1 MFFTIIQAMK
11 NKALLLAMGLASI
24 QAMTPLQLQTGKPES
39 VKLENLQVQS
49 LRTHTNQAFRA
60 GEKIEYL
67 IHYGMLDAGWAT
79 LTVEDSKYKFGNRE
93 AYRIVGTGKS
103 LGTFDW
109 FFTVRDHYET
119 YMDKQGVFPYR
130 FIRNV
135 DEGGH
140 KIFQDYTF
148 HPEKRAYTSTKGDH
162 YATPAFVQDMLS
174 SYYYARTI
182 DYSQAKPGDI
192 YTITTLVDDEVF
204 PLKMKYLGKEKIKV
218 DAGTFNCLKFAPV
231 VQKGR
236 VFKKEEDLTVW
247 ISDDANH
254 LPILARA
261 KILVGSIKMELQ
273 TYNGLA
279 NPINR
284 VK

>member
-1 MFFTIIQAMK
+1 MKNRIFLLGLGLFFIQA
-11 NKALLLAMGLASI
+11 AI
-24 QAMTPLQLQTGKPES
+24 PVQLQTGKPAA
-39 VKLENLQVQS
+39 VKLETLSSQG
-49 LRTHTNQAFRA
+49 LRTHTNNAFRA
-60 GEKIEYL
+60 GEKVEYL

-79 LTVEDSKYKFGNRE
+79 LTVEDSKYKFGDRE

-109 FFTVRDHYET
+109 FYTVRDHYET
-119 YMDKQGVFPYR
+119 YVDKKGMFPHR

-140 KIFQDYTF
+140 KIYQDYTF
-148 HPEKRAYTSTKGDH
+148 HPDKRAYTSTKGES
-162 YATPAFVQDMLS
+162 YVTPAFVQDMLS

-182 DYSQAKPGDI
+182 DYSNAKPGDI
-192 YTITTLVDDEVF
+192 FTITTVVDDEVF
-204 PLKMKYLGKEKIKV
+204 PLKMKFLGKEKIKV

-236 VFKKEEDLTVW
+236 VFKKEEDLSVW
-247 ISDDANH
+247 ITDDANH
-254 LPILARA
+254 LPVMAKA
-261 KILVGSIKMELQ
+261 KIVVGSIKMELQ
-273 TYNGLA
+273 TYQGLA